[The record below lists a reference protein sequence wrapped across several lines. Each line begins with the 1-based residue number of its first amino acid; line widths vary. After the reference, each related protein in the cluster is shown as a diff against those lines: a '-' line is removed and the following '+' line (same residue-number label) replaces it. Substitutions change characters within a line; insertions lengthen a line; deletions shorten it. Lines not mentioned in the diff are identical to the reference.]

1 VLNQTDSP
9 FTNQRSPVSIRG
21 ESMASLLRTWL
32 QLFRAP
38 NLFTVPGDPLAGY
51 LLASYGAVE
60 PNLFLPLVASICLYA
75 GGLLLNDLVD
85 LREDLAERPQRPLP
99 SGAASTGA
107 VNMVMG
113 LLFVAALMLCLRAG
127 PWTLGVGGVL
137 FIAILSYNLRNKR
150 LPVVGPLNMGLCRG
164 LSVLLGATAVPHGE
178 LSIPL
183 MIHRRLDHLVVALLF
198 VTFYIAAVT
207 HLARFETK
215 NAASGFARWL
225 PAAVIVAGW
234 TTFFPMVGGPNRA
247 PTFALFLLA
256 FVLGAHAGWELW
268 RQPQT
273 PLPAVIG
280 KLIRLLLVLQA
291 AFCAATGPG
300 LGSLSA
306 ALLILCWPLSR
317 AVGQRFY
324 GS

>member
-1 VLNQTDSP
+1 MP
-9 FTNQRSPVSIRG
+9 
-21 ESMASLLRTWL
+21 SLLRTWL

-38 NLFTVPGDPLAGY
+38 NLFTVPGEPLAGY

-60 PNLFLPLVASICLYA
+60 PKLFLPLVASVCLYA

-99 SGAASTGA
+99 SGAASWIA
-107 VNMVMG
+107 VNVVMG
-113 LLFVAALMLCLRAG
+113 LLFLGALALCLVAG
-127 PWTLGVGGVL
+127 RWTLGVGVALLG
-137 FIAILSYNLRNKR
+137 AILSYNLGNKR
-150 LPVVGPLNMGLCRG
+150 LPVVGALNMGLCRG

-178 LSIPL
+178 LSVPL
-183 MIHRRLDHLVVALLF
+183 MLNGRLDHLVVALLF
-198 VTFYIAAVT
+198 VTFYIAAIT

-215 NAASGFARWL
+215 NTAPAFARWL
-225 PAAVIVAGW
+225 PAVVMLAGW
-234 TTFFPMVGGPNRA
+234 MTFFPMVGGPNRA
-247 PTFALFLLA
+247 PTFALFLLG
-256 FVLGAHAGWELW
+256 FVLSAHAGWELS